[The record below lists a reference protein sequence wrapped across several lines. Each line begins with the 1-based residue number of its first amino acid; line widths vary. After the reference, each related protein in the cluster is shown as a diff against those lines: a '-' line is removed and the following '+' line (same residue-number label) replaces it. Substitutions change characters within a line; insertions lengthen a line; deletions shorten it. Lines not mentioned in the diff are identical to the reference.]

1 MSGIL
6 SKGITLNSYT
16 VPVDV
21 DVDVPIADLQEIPD
35 LGASI
40 EKVEVTVLADGS
52 KKYIQGIKEYSDL
65 EFIFL
70 YDNGVNGCYRTI
82 KDFEDVGLVTLWKV
96 IFPDT
101 TEFKF
106 SASVSTV
113 IAGASVGDAL
123 TFTAMFTLAS
133 EIEVVNPTV

>member
-16 VPVDV
+16 VPVDE
-21 DVDVPIADLQEIPD
+21 DVDVPIANLQEIPD
-35 LGASI
+35 LGASV

-70 YDNGVNGCYRTI
+70 YDNGVSGCYRTI
-82 KDFEDVGLVTLWKV
+82 KDFEDAEAITLWKV

-133 EIEVVNPTV
+133 EIEIVNPVV